1 MDDDSFMRK
10 TLEICLN
17 SPLYTLTTCSNAIDA
32 MIKFEQNKYDLLI
45 FDILMPGITG
55 LELRNLVRAKS
66 KNIPII
72 LLTAKVDDSQGSLLR
87 EITSDRNTYYQ
98 NKNFKK
104 SDLIILINHIMA
116 MVQYERERENY
127 YSEIENDI
135 SQAGTIQRA
144 IIPNWVSLNYN
155 IFSERFYRPYMEITG
170 DVFNT
175 FKLSSKSYLII
186 IGDISGHGIQSALCM
201 TAVYNAIVDFLW
213 NSSLEDIQPHEVLN
227 RMQRFFDDIDTL
239 HYMTCLVAILN
250 LETNQFSYQSAGHP
264 DFIFYSFSQGFFS
277 SSNSKVGNLPVGMI
291 PKTTYSAKDNVILTL
306 PKDSIIYGYTDGLTD
321 LQNENGESFSIKLLK
336 DAISSSDKRGGC
348 YNSLYRVMDL
358 IFKTGYQRIT
368 DDITLISILPVHPNE
383 CTIVSNS
390 YAFTE
395 TSAIYIVPPQLLEID
410 SFATSAYNWILAK
423 TNSEQL
429 GFKAQL
435 LLSEFLNNIV
445 IHGLNSIEGRSP
457 VILICLQLSSVS
469 QQKQLFIRIFDKGV
483 SWDLS
488 FENTSN
494 KDVDILNE
502 HHVDHGRGIFLIKN
516 LADGVSRTRLAD
528 ELNETI
534 FNIYYDNPE
543 TDH

>member
-1 MDDDSFMRK
+1 
-10 TLEICLN
+10 
-17 SPLYTLTTCSNAIDA
+17 
-32 MIKFEQNKYDLLI
+32 
-45 FDILMPGITG
+45 
-55 LELRNLVRAKS
+55 
-66 KNIPII
+66 
-72 LLTAKVDDSQGSLLR
+72 
-87 EITSDRNTYYQ
+87 
-98 NKNFKK
+98 
-104 SDLIILINHIMA
+104 
-116 MVQYERERENY
+116 
-127 YSEIENDI
+127 
-135 SQAGTIQRA
+135 
-144 IIPNWVSLNYN
+144 
-155 IFSERFYRPYMEITG
+155 
-170 DVFNT
+170 
-175 FKLSSKSYLII
+175 
-186 IGDISGHGIQSALCM
+186 
-201 TAVYNAIVDFLW
+201 
-213 NSSLEDIQPHEVLN
+213 
-227 RMQRFFDDIDTL
+227 
-239 HYMTCLVAILN
+239 
-250 LETNQFSYQSAGHP
+250 
-264 DFIFYSFSQGFFS
+264 
-277 SSNSKVGNLPVGMI
+277 MI

-502 HHVDHGRGIFLIKN
+502 HHVDHGRGLFLIKN